1 MQYKMMVALD
11 RLKKIIGHL
20 QQIESEEPVLKP
32 LPPDQLKAKLDLHL
46 DDTGIGDDA
55 IFDHIQDVLTDTP
68 RTGTN
73 LFFNQLFG
81 GRSAKAV
88 VADMLAS
95 YMNNS
100 LYTYKVGGPHV
111 LIEKEMVRKMCDL
124 LGYGEDSDGTMAP
137 GGSMTN
143 FMGMLMGRDKV
154 GRSVTTGGVQQ
165 PMVMYASKTS
175 HYSLPKNAA
184 FMGIGR
190 DHLRFIETN
199 EKGSMDMVA
208 LKRQVEEDKNNG
220 LLPFLIVATAGT
232 TVMGSFDDIAACS
245 QIAREHG
252 MWLHVDGAYCGSAM
266 FSPKYRNLIQGAHL
280 SDSFSFNAHKMM
292 GVPLSC
298 SFIMVKDRQHLYDSF
313 SNDADYLY
321 QTDGDDL
328 NLGKI
333 SIQCGRRNDALKFW
347 AVWKAIGT
355 KGLGKMVDHHFELAN
370 YALDYVRN
378 HPDYTVYSYENS
390 VNICFNYKDVDPK
403 VLCNSLYE
411 KGELM
416 VGYGQFKDDTF
427 VRLVAVNANNT
438 KEDMDRFFE
447 KMEAFVEQKLSQTA
461 KS

>member
-1 MQYKMMVALD
+1 MQHKMMVALD

-46 DDTGIGDDA
+46 DDNGIGDDA

-165 PMVMYASKTS
+165 PMVMYASMAS

-190 DHLRFIETN
+190 DHLRFIETD
-199 EKGSMDMVA
+199 EKGSMDIVA
-208 LKRQVEEDKNNG
+208 LKRQVDEDKNKG

-232 TVMGSFDDIAACS
+232 TVMGSFDDITACS
-245 QIAREHG
+245 QIAKEHG

-266 FSPKYRNLIQGAHL
+266 FSPKYRKLIQGAHL
-280 SDSFSFNAHKMM
+280 ADSFSFNAHKMM

-355 KGLGKMVDHHFELAN
+355 KGLGEMVEHHFELAN

-416 VGYGQFKDDTF
+416 VGYGQFNGDTF

-438 KEDMDRFFE
+438 KEDIDRFFE

>member
-1 MQYKMMVALD
+1 
-11 RLKKIIGHL
+11 
-20 QQIESEEPVLKP
+20 
-32 LPPDQLKAKLDLHL
+32 
-46 DDTGIGDDA
+46 
-55 IFDHIQDVLTDTP
+55 
-68 RTGTN
+68 
-73 LFFNQLFG
+73 
-81 GRSAKAV
+81 
-88 VADMLAS
+88 
-95 YMNNS
+95 
-100 LYTYKVGGPHV
+100 
-111 LIEKEMVRKMCDL
+111 
-124 LGYGEDSDGTMAP
+124 
-137 GGSMTN
+137 
-143 FMGMLMGRDKV
+143 
-154 GRSVTTGGVQQ
+154 
-165 PMVMYASKTS
+165 
-175 HYSLPKNAA
+175 
-184 FMGIGR
+184 
-190 DHLRFIETN
+190 
-199 EKGSMDMVA
+199 
-208 LKRQVEEDKNNG
+208 
-220 LLPFLIVATAGT
+220 
-232 TVMGSFDDIAACS
+232 
-245 QIAREHG
+245 
-252 MWLHVDGAYCGSAM
+252 
-266 FSPKYRNLIQGAHL
+266 
-280 SDSFSFNAHKMM
+280 
-292 GVPLSC
+292 
-298 SFIMVKDRQHLYDSF
+298 MVKDRQHLYDSF